1 MASFYKL
8 PSGLWRAQVARRGVR
23 VSQTFAT
30 KGAAQ
35 AWATREE
42 SAILD
47 GKADKWPRK
56 TLADAI
62 QRYLRDVTP
71 TKGGKRAESIML
83 NHTLD
88 QFPDLCGMVLHTIT
102 PAEIADWRDKR
113 LADVSGSTVVRYAAL
128 LRHVW
133 TVAAKEWGWTPEP
146 TPWRSVKLPAHNP
159 ARERINGWREIRVIL
174 RRLNYKTGRPP
185 QTVME
190 QVAYAWLIALRTALR
205 ASEVRSITPA
215 SVDLVGRVV
224 RLEHHKTSHL
234 TGRART
240 VPISKQAARLIALC
254 PTLPVS
260 AGSLDALFRKAR
272 DSAGL
277 AGFTFHDSRA
287 TALTLLSKRVDV
299 LTLARISGHR
309 DLNQLQVYYRE
320 SAASIAARL

>member
-1 MASFYKL
+1 
-8 PSGLWRAQVARRGVR
+8 
-23 VSQTFAT
+23 
-30 KGAAQ
+30 
-35 AWATREE
+35 
-42 SAILD
+42 
-47 GKADKWPRK
+47 
-56 TLADAI
+56 
-62 QRYLRDVTP
+62 
-71 TKGGKRAESIML
+71 
-83 NHTLD
+83 
-88 QFPDLCGMVLHTIT
+88 
-102 PAEIADWRDKR
+102 
-113 LADVSGSTVVRYAAL
+113 
-128 LRHVW
+128 
-133 TVAAKEWGWTPEP
+133 
-146 TPWRSVKLPAHNP
+146 
-159 ARERINGWREIRVIL
+159 
-174 RRLNYKTGRPP
+174 
-185 QTVME
+185 ME

-254 PTLPVS
+254 PALPVS